1 MNTVTFY
8 ARLAVVNLRR
18 GGQRVVVALLCVA
31 FAVMTLVSMTL
42 IAQSIK
48 TAIVVSPAELLGGDL
63 SIVRRAE
70 DAFSPEHLGQLE
82 ALQARGEL
90 SAYTLIAY
98 RTSLAFR
105 PADSGELRFVG
116 IGMGIQ
122 PETYPLVGSLPIEG
136 TSGRVLPGVLR
147 EVGDVI
153 VTRDLAREY
162 RLAVGD
168 AIVLTD
174 LEVGVPVSAVVRG
187 IATDTPNHQGDKI
200 YYALATA
207 ERLAGGHAAANTAI
221 ANSMQPEAATTD
233 LERDG
238 WAVDWAAGRLAGD
251 PGNAWVAGLRGA
263 GVLGLVVGGIGVAN
277 TMQVLLQRRRR
288 EIAIWKTLGYRSV
301 DLALIFTIEAALLG
315 VAGSVLGTLLGLLVS
330 GAVLDFVHNSSSTL
344 YAWAF
349 SPIPLLMGLTI
360 GTLMTMLFSV
370 WAIVDA
376 SRAQPM
382 ELWRNEARSAVQR
395 IGCASVGLGAL
406 LAVMFAGL
414 AGIIMESLTSG
425 LWLLV
430 VAGVGLSALALFFG
444 GLLWITA
451 RFLPVRGLPIVQMA
465 FRSLQRR
472 GAGLIFAMIAL
483 FIGVLA
489 MSVGLIVAQFTEGGA
504 ALGTDDAF
512 ASYNLAITS
521 SADQEAAVRSAVQAQ
536 TPEMMSVGYVA
547 TLSDVRAADGSR
559 LSAIVPVLV
568 ARSDPEDYVVD
579 DAAVASET
587 EGVFVPEIAGL
598 QPGDMIAATLSDGTR
613 RSFTVA
619 GTYSL
624 GADTLAPTPPAGLL
638 MSIEAFEQVAAPE
651 SVTVFVRLAPDQLA
665 EGSVALG
672 HALPEA
678 TVLNLVAYAGRYMRT
693 YQKTYVMP
701 LALSALALLAGLL
714 LIANA
719 VSLAMLDRRFE
730 IGVLKTIGY
739 SRTQVLAMLVVEYGW
754 AGILATAVGLALM
767 EGFMALMTVGM
778 GPAALILLLNP
789 TSLTLIVVSSIG
801 LSVLTVIGIGW
812 GPTGVS
818 PMAVVKETAS

>member
-1 MNTVTFY
+1 MNTLAFY
-8 ARLAVVNLRR
+8 LRLAYLNLLR
-18 GGQRVVVALLCVA
+18 GGQRAVVALMCVA

-63 SIVRRAE
+63 SIVRRVE
-70 DAFSPEHLGQLE
+70 DAFSPENLGQLE
-82 ALQARGEL
+82 SLRDNGEL

-116 IGMGIQ
+116 IGMGIE
-122 PETYPLVGSLPIEG
+122 PDTYPLVGSLPIEG
-136 TSGRVLPGVLR
+136 LSGRVLQDVLR
-147 EVGDVI
+147 DVGDVI

-162 RLAVGD
+162 GLAVGD

-174 LEVGVPVSAVVRG
+174 LEVGVPVPAVVRG

-207 ERLAGGHAAANTAI
+207 ERLAGGRAAANTAI
-221 ANSMQPEAATTD
+221 ANSTQPETATTD

-238 WAVDWAAGRLAGD
+238 WAVDWAAGRLADD

-277 TMQVLLQRRRR
+277 TMQVLLRRRRR
-288 EIAIWKTLGYRSV
+288 EIAIWKTLGYRSL
-301 DLALIFTIEAALLG
+301 DLGLIFTIEAALLG
-315 VAGSVLGTLLGLLVS
+315 VAGSILGTLLGLLVS

-349 SPIPLLMGLTI
+349 SPTPLLMGLTI
-360 GTLMTMLFSV
+360 GTVMTVLFSV

-382 ELWRNEARSAVQR
+382 ELWRNETLPASRR
-395 IGCASVGLGAL
+395 IGCASIGLGAL
-406 LAVMFAGL
+406 LAVTFAAL

-430 VAGVGLSALALFFG
+430 IAGVGLSGLALFFG
-444 GLLWITA
+444 VLLWITA
-451 RFLPVRGLPIVQMA
+451 RLLPVRGLPIVQMA

-472 GAGLIFAMIAL
+472 GAGLVFAMIAL
-483 FIGVLA
+483 FIGVMS
-489 MSVGLIVAQFTEGGA
+489 MSVGLIVAQITDAGA
-504 ALGTDDAF
+504 ALGAKDAF
-512 ASYNLAITS
+512 ASYNLAIT
-521 SADQEAAVRSAVQAQ
+521 AKAEQEAVVRSALEAED
-536 TPEMMSVGYVA
+536 PEKIGVGYTA
-547 TLSDVRAADGSR
+547 ELTDVRSEDGTPLTSIAP
-559 LSAIVPVLV
+559 LLV

-579 DAAVASET
+579 DAAVTGAAD
-587 EGVFVPEIAGL
+587 GVFVPAISGLHAG
-598 QPGDMIAATLSDGTR
+598 DVVAATLSDGKR
-613 RSFTVA
+613 RLFTVA
-619 GTYSL
+619 GTYGLS
-624 GADTLAPTPPAGLL
+624 ADTLAPTPPAGLL
-638 MSIEAFEQVAAPE
+638 TSVEGFKRATAPE
-651 SVTVFVRLAPDQLA
+651 TVTVFVRLAPDRLA
-665 EGSVALG
+665 DGSATLG
-672 HALPEA
+672 SALPQA
-678 TVLNLVAYAGRYMRT
+678 TVLNLVGYAGRYMRT

-714 LIANA
+714 LVANA

-730 IGVLKTIGY
+730 IGVLKTVGY
-739 SRTQVLAMLVVEYGW
+739 SRAQVLSMLVVEYGW
-754 AGILATAVGLALM
+754 AGILATGVGLALM
-767 EGFMALMTVGM
+767 EGLMALMAVGM
-778 GPAALILLLNP
+778 GPEALILLLNP
-789 TSLTLIVVSSIG
+789 SSLALIAFSSIG
-801 LSVLTVIGIGW
+801 LSVLTVIAIGW
-812 GPTGVS
+812 GPTAVS

>member
-1 MNTVTFY
+1 MNTVAFY
-8 ARLAVVNLRR
+8 VRLAYLNLRR
-18 GGQRVVVALLCVA
+18 GGQRAVVALLCVA

-63 SIVRRAE
+63 SIVRRVE
-70 DAFSPEHLGQLE
+70 DAFSPEHLRQLE
-82 ALQARGEL
+82 TLRDSGEL

-116 IGMGIQ
+116 IGMGIE
-122 PETYPLVGSLPIEG
+122 PDTYPLVGSLPIEG
-136 TSGRVLPGVLR
+136 MNGRALPNVLR

-168 AIVLTD
+168 AIILTD
-174 LEVGVPVSAVVRG
+174 LEVGVPVPAVVRG
-187 IATDTPNHQGDKI
+187 IANDTPNHQGDKV
-200 YYALATA
+200 YYALSTA
-207 ERLAGGHAAANTAI
+207 ERLADGHAAANTVI
-221 ANSMQPEAATTD
+221 ANTTQPETVTTD

-238 WAVDWAAGRLAGD
+238 WVVDWAAGRLAGD

-277 TMQVLLQRRRR
+277 TMQVLLRRRRR
-288 EIAIWKTLGYRSV
+288 EIAIWKTLGYRSL
-301 DLALIFTIEAALLG
+301 DLGLIFTIEAALLG
-315 VAGSVLGTLLGLLVS
+315 VAGSLLGTGLGLLVS

-349 SPIPLLMGLTI
+349 SPTPLLMGLTI
-360 GTLMTMLFSV
+360 GTLMTMLFSA

-382 ELWRNEARSAVQR
+382 ELWRNETLSAGQR
-395 IGCASVGLGAL
+395 IGCASIGLGGL
-406 LAVMFAGL
+406 LAVTFAAL
-414 AGIIMESLTSG
+414 AGIIMESVTSG

-430 VAGVGLSALALFFG
+430 IAGVGLSALALFFG
-444 GLLWITA
+444 VLLWVTA
-451 RFLPVRGLPIVQMA
+451 RILPVRRLPIVQMG

-483 FIGVLA
+483 FIGVVS
-489 MSVGLIVAQFTEGGA
+489 MSVGLIVAQFTESGA
-504 ALGTDDAF
+504 ALGSEDAF
-512 ASYNLAITS
+512 ASYNLAITTR
-521 SADQEAAVRSAVQAQ
+521 ADQEAAVQSAVAAQ
-536 TPEMMSVGYVA
+536 HPEKVGVGYTA
-547 TLSDVRAADGSR
+547 ALDDVRAEDGSS
-559 LSAIVPVLV
+559 LSAIAPVLI

-579 DAAVASET
+579 DAAVLSAGD
-587 EGVFVPEIAGL
+587 GVFVPEISGL
-598 QPGDMIAATLSDGTR
+598 QAGDVVAATLSDGTR
-613 RSFTVA
+613 RQFTVV

-624 GADTLAPTPPAGLL
+624 GADTLAPLPPAGLL
-638 MSIEAFEQVAAPE
+638 MSIEGFTHATTPE
-651 SVTVFVRLAPDQLA
+651 SVTVFARLAPDHLTD
-665 EGSVALG
+665 GSAALG
-672 HALPEA
+672 SAMPEA

-714 LIANA
+714 LVANA

-730 IGVLKTIGY
+730 IGVLKTVGY

-754 AGILATAVGLALM
+754 AGILATGVGLTVM
-767 EGFMALMTVGM
+767 EGLMALIAVGM
-778 GPAALILLLNP
+778 GPEALILLLNP
-789 TSLTLIVVSSIG
+789 SSLALIAFSSIG

-818 PMAVVKETAS
+818 PVTVVKETAS

>member
-1 MNTVTFY
+1 MNTAAFY
-8 ARLAVVNLRR
+8 VRLAYLNLRR

-63 SIVRRAE
+63 SIVRRVE
-70 DAFSPEHLGQLE
+70 DAFSPENLGQLE
-82 ALQARGEL
+82 SLRAKGEL

-116 IGMGIQ
+116 IGMGIE
-122 PETYPLVGSLPIEG
+122 PDTYPLVGSLPIEG
-136 TSGRVLPGVLR
+136 LSGRALPNVLR
-147 EVGDVI
+147 DVGDVI

-174 LEVGVPVSAVVRG
+174 LEVGVPMPAVVRG
-187 IATDTPNHQGDKI
+187 IATDTPNHQGDKV

-221 ANSMQPEAATTD
+221 ANTTQPEAVTTD

-251 PGNAWVAGLRGA
+251 PGNTWVAGLRGA
-263 GVLGLVVGGIGVAN
+263 GVLGLLVGGIGVAN
-277 TMQVLLQRRRR
+277 TMQVLLRRRRR
-288 EIAIWKTLGYRSV
+288 EIAIWKTLGYRSL
-301 DLALIFTIEAALLG
+301 DLGLIFTIEAALLG
-315 VAGSVLGTLLGLLVS
+315 LVGSLLGTALGLLVS

-349 SPIPLLMGLTI
+349 SPTPLWMGLTV

-382 ELWRNEARSAVQR
+382 ELWRNETLRAGQR
-395 IGCASVGLGAL
+395 IGCASIGLGAL
-406 LAVMFAGL
+406 LAVTFAAL
-414 AGIIMESLTSG
+414 AGVIMESVTSG

-430 VAGVGLSALALFFG
+430 IAGVGLSALALFFG
-444 GLLWITA
+444 LLLWITA
-451 RFLPVRGLPIVQMA
+451 RLLPVRSLPIVQMG

-483 FIGVLA
+483 FIGVVS

-504 ALGTDDAF
+504 ALGSDDAF
-512 ASYNLAITS
+512 ASYNLAITAK
-521 SADQEAAVRSAVQAQ
+521 ADQEAVVRSAVQAEN
-536 TPEMMSVGYVA
+536 PEKMGVGYTA
-547 TLSDVRAADGSR
+547 PLTEIRSDDGSP
-559 LSAIVPVLV
+559 LTAIAPVLV

-579 DAAVASET
+579 DAAVTSEVD
-587 EGVFVPEIAGL
+587 GVFVPVTSGL
-598 QPGDMIAATLSDGTR
+598 QAGDAVAATLSDGTR
-613 RSFTVA
+613 RLFTVA
-619 GTYSL
+619 GTYGF
-624 GADTLAPTPPAGLL
+624 GADTLAPQPPAGLL
-638 MSIEAFEQVAAPE
+638 MSIDGFKRATGPE
-651 SVTVFVRLAPDQLA
+651 TVTVFVRLAPDHLA
-665 EGSVALG
+665 DGSAALG
-672 HALPEA
+672 SAMPQA
-678 TVLNLVAYAGRYMRT
+678 TVLNLVGYAGRYMRT

-714 LIANA
+714 LVANA

-730 IGVLKTIGY
+730 IGVLKTVGY
-739 SRTQVLAMLVVEYGW
+739 SRAQVLSMLVVEYGW
-754 AGILATAVGLALM
+754 AGILATGVGLAVM
-767 EGFMALMTVGM
+767 EGLMALLTVGM

-789 TSLTLIVVSSIG
+789 SSLALISFSSIG
-801 LSVLTVIGIGW
+801 LSVLTVIAIGW
-812 GPTGVS
+812 APTGVS
-818 PMAVVKETAS
+818 PMTVVKETAS